1 MDLLQ
6 NPFHILGATTQATK
20 QQIVDLAERALLQ
33 DADESSGN
41 ARRTLMNPK
50 KRIAAEIAWLPGVTS
65 ECISQLLILLESS
78 AGNQHSENKPMRTAK
93 TQPLAAVLAAL
104 PYTDS
109 SNVADS
115 VLGILKSSPTN
126 SSETD
131 SLDDIRNL
139 LGIGTLHPLAHANL
153 LAARIA
159 RLPDY
164 TLDDVTEWILEIAR
178 VFEKVKPEETLLIL
192 NQERK
197 ISGLTEIRD
206 LSVITAEIQN
216 RRYYYRQIIRSALE
230 SLSIEDRAKAV
241 NTAVEAA
248 EDPFTVVGSTFL
260 MKDSTVGDRW
270 PILIEDLV
278 EVYEVGI
285 QGFLD
290 RVEENIEVLNQRIR
304 KAADAKNTDNIVTPI
319 VSKFIRTI
327 KDWDAIA
334 QPIQISR
341 ERQGLSHE
349 ESLRVGKEARQLAI
363 YLYNEHDNLEFS
375 RQLIGILKD
384 VFAEIPELAE
394 QLAEDAEALD
404 KIATAEEELSEVLEN
419 LKTHIDELQWTVTL
433 ANIQKQVEA
442 LREAVDTG
450 NPDYILASR
459 VRELVHAVKK
469 WDALSQSIEANY
481 TIMTLVGDLAL
492 HLLNEHNK
500 PDLALQIIEVT
511 RDVFPKFLDIFPGFL
526 VFTDPD
532 IDRLTDPSF
541 WDDLKSEL
549 PIRLRYGLLTD
560 EIPTVNDEGV
570 VEIPCSQDYLL
581 IVSDTDKKIIAEA
594 LTEVVGR
601 PVDIELVPLV
611 VVQY

>member
-6 NPFHILGATTQATK
+6 NPFHILGATTQDNK
-20 QQIVDLAERALLQ
+20 QRIVDLAEHALLL
-33 DADESSGN
+33 DSGALSGN
-41 ARRTLMNPK
+41 ARSTLMNPK

-65 ECISQLLILLESS
+65 ECISQLLVLLESS
-78 AGNQHSENKPMRTAK
+78 AGNQHGKNKPMRTAK
-93 TQPLAAVLAAL
+93 TQSLAAVLAAL

-139 LGIGTLHPLAHANL
+139 LGIDTLHPLAYANL

-178 VFEKVKPEETLLIL
+178 VFEKVKAEEVLMIL

-216 RRYYYRQIIRSALE
+216 RRRYYQQVIRSALE
-230 SLSIEDRAKAV
+230 NLFVEDRAKAV
-241 NTAVEAA
+241 LTAVKVA

-260 MKDSTVGDRW
+260 MKDSAVGDHW

-278 EVYEVGI
+278 EVYEVGV

-290 RVEENIEVLNQRIR
+290 RVEENIELLNQRIR

-341 ERQGLSHE
+341 ERQGLPHE
-349 ESLRVGKEARQLAI
+349 ESLRVGKDARQLAI
-363 YLYNEHDNLEFS
+363 YLYNEHDKLESS

-404 KIATAEEELSEVLEN
+404 KIATAEKLSAV
-419 LKTHIDELQWTVTL
+419 L
-433 ANIQKQVEA
+433 ANIKKQVEE
-442 LREAVDTG
+442 LRKAVDTG
-450 NPDYILASR
+450 NPDYILAPR

-500 PDLALQIIEVT
+500 PDLALQIMKVT
-511 RDVFPKFLDIFPGFL
+511 RDVFPKFLG
-526 VFTDPD
+526 VTD
-532 IDRLTDPSF
+532 IDRLTELPSF
-541 WDDLKSEL
+541 WDELKSEL
-549 PIRLRYGLLTD
+549 PIRLRYGLITD

-581 IVSDTDKKIIAEA
+581 IVSDTDKKIIAGA